1 MNPPQVIIVVED
13 GVVTNVATS
22 LPELT
27 YRIIDIDAIKS
38 GEQSFGVDEE
48 ADATGVD
55 IEKCSEMSIS
65 AIKEILP
72 EAR

>member
-1 MNPPQVIIVVED
+1 MSDPKVVIVVEG

-38 GEQSFGVDEE
+38 GEQSFGVDLEPDAVGINVEKYSEE
-48 ADATGVD
+48 IIKDAAND
-55 IEKCSEMSIS
+55 
-65 AIKEILP
+65 
-72 EAR
+72 